1 MKSKIEELRLRNVD
15 AAALA
20 KLAQVAEKKHLSRN
34 EYIKRLIESAA
45 FSSELQRIEEK
56 YEELLNATL
65 LTIQRNTDELCRL
78 THLIV
83 GIPPVSIS

>member
-15 AAALA
+15 AAA
-20 KLAQVAEKKHLSRN
+20 LAQVAEKKHLSRN

-78 THLIV
+78 THLIE
-83 GIPPVSIS
+83 GKEEYHE